1 MMMKKLFMAMMMCF
15 SMAAATSAMAEGN
28 ASIGKGKAAAC
39 AACHGADGN
48 SPSDM
53 FPKLAGQ
60 GEAYLVKQLQDFKS
74 GARNNAIMA
83 PMVATLSEEDMADL
97 AAYFSSQK
105 IAPGAVSEELAE
117 AGEQVFRGGNK
128 ESGLP
133 ACMACHG
140 PTGAGVP
147 AAKWPALS
155 GQHAAYVEAQLKAFS
170 EGTRNNDLNSM
181 MRDIAGKLTP
191 EEMKA
196 VSAYVS
202 GLH

>member
-1 MMMKKLFMAMMMCF
+1 MKKMLLTMVISVTLAM
-15 SMAAATSAMAEGN
+15 STSVMAAGN
-28 ASIGKGKAAAC
+28 IAAGKTKAVMC

-48 SPSDM
+48 SASDM

-60 GEAYLVKQLQDFKS
+60 GEAYLIKQLTEFKS
-74 GARNNAIMA
+74 GVRNNAIMM
-83 PMVATLSEEDMADL
+83 PMAAGLSEQDMADV
-97 AAYFSSQK
+97 AAYFSSKK
-105 IAPGAVSEELAE
+105 ITPGAVSEDLFA
-117 AGEQVFRGGNK
+117 AGQKIFRAGNK
-128 ESGLP
+128 ETGVP

-155 GQHAAYVEAQLKAFS
+155 GQHSAYVEAQLKSFAG
-170 EGTRNNDLNSM
+170 GTRSNDPNSM
-181 MRDIAGKLTP
+181 MRDIASRLKA

-196 VSAYVS
+196 VAAYVA

>member
-1 MMMKKLFMAMMMCF
+1 MKKMLLTAVIGMTLAMSTSLMAAGNVAAGKSKAMM
-15 SMAAATSAMAEGN
+15 
-28 ASIGKGKAAAC
+28 C

-60 GEAYLVKQLQDFKS
+60 GEAYLVKQLTEFKS
-74 GARNNAIMA
+74 GVRSNAIMA
-83 PMVATLSEEDMADL
+83 PMVAALSEQDMADL
-97 AAYFSSQK
+97 AAYFSSK
-105 IAPGAVSEELAE
+105 TITPGAVSEDLAV
-117 AGEQVFRGGNK
+117 AGQQIFRAGNK

-155 GQHAAYVEAQLKAFS
+155 GQYSAYVEAQLKSFAA
-170 EGTRNNDLNSM
+170 GTRSNDPNSM
-181 MRDIAGKLTP
+181 MRDIASKMTA
-191 EEMKA
+191 EEMTA
-196 VSAYVS
+196 VAAYVA

>member
-1 MMMKKLFMAMMMCF
+1 MTLAM
-15 SMAAATSAMAEGN
+15 STSLMAAGN
-28 ASIGKGKAAAC
+28 AAAGKSKAVMC

-60 GEAYLVKQLQDFKS
+60 GEAYLVKQLTEFKS
-74 GARNNAIMA
+74 GVRSNAVMA
-83 PMVATLSEEDMADL
+83 SMVAALSEQDMADI
-97 AAYFSSQK
+97 AAYYSSK
-105 IAPGAVSEELAE
+105 TITPGAVSEDLA
-117 AGEQVFRGGNK
+117 ATGQQIFRAGNK

-155 GQHAAYVEAQLKAFS
+155 GQHSAYVEAQLKSFAA
-170 EGTRNNDLNSM
+170 GTRSNDPNSM
-181 MRDIAGKLTP
+181 MRDIASKMTAD
-191 EEMKA
+191 EMKA
-196 VSAYVS
+196 VAAYVA

>member
-1 MMMKKLFMAMMMCF
+1 MKKLLITTLAFLTLGAVAPT
-15 SMAAATSAMAEGN
+15 MAAGDASA
-28 ASIGKGKAAAC
+28 GKGKAAVC

-60 GEAYLVKQLQDFKS
+60 GEAYLIKQMSEFKS
-74 GARNNAIMA
+74 GVRENAVMA
-83 PMVATLSEEDMADL
+83 PMVATLTEQDMADL
-97 AAYFSSQK
+97 AAYYAGNNT
-105 IAPGAVSEELAE
+105 APAATTEDFIELGQAVYRA
-117 AGEQVFRGGNK
+117 GNK
-128 ESGLP
+128 ESGVP

-155 GQHAAYVEAQLKAFS
+155 GQHAAYIEAQLKLFATGARS
-170 EGTRNNDLNSM
+170 NDLNKM
-181 MRDIAGKLTP
+181 MRDIAGKMT
-191 EEMKA
+191 EAEIKA
-196 VSAYVS
+196 VSSYAA